1 MSVEQFPIG
10 ELAERANVTRRTIHY
25 YMARGLLPPPEGAGV
40 ATTYSEEHLYRILL
54 IKKLQEAYLP
64 LDEIKKRVTIMSLDE
79 VKKAL
84 DENMGPIMLQEERSE
99 ELLKLQVGVL
109 YRRIPVGFDVEIH
122 FPSGNHKAEELAK
135 KLYEYAENIMKEG

>member
-1 MSVEQFPIG
+1 MGTEQFRIG
-10 ELAERANVTRRTIHY
+10 ELAKRANVTRRTIHY
-25 YMARGLLPPPEGAGV
+25 YMGRGLLPSSEGAGI

-64 LDEIKKRVTIMSLDE
+64 LDEIRKRVTVMSLDE

-84 DENMGPIMLQEERSE
+84 DETAAPVMFQEEILQEVPRV
-99 ELLKLQVGVL
+99 QVGAL
-109 YRRIPVGFDVEIH
+109 YTRIPVGFEVEIH
-122 FPSGNHKAEELAK
+122 FPSGNDRAEELAR